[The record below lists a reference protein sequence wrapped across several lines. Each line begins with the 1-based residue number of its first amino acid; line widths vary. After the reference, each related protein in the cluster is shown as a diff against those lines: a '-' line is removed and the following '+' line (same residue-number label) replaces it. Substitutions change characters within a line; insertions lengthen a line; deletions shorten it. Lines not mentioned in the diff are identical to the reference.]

1 MSTTSPYDIWTT
13 LNQLKE
19 PLASAVRTLEE
30 DIIFGRLRP
39 RQRLI
44 EDILMERFGIKR
56 HVARQ
61 ALIVLEQLGIVTREP
76 NKGARVREFS
86 PEEISQIYDV
96 RFLLQAHAARLIPL
110 PVDASLLERLRATH
124 AQHCRAME
132 TGDLALIY
140 RYDNEF
146 HDLIFE
152 ACGNPYLSDTIKRYA
167 SLAHAIRAY
176 RLSDPALLGQSKD
189 EHGQMI
195 DALDLGDREL
205 LVHLCTEHIKPSIRA
220 YLATEKGT
228 EEA

>member
-1 MSTTSPYDIWTT
+1 MTNTSPYDIWTS
-13 LNQLKE
+13 LPQLRE
-19 PLASAVRTLEE
+19 PLVSTVHALEE

-44 EDILMERFGIKR
+44 EDVLMERFRIKR

-61 ALIVLEQLGIVTREP
+61 ALIVLEQLGIVQREP

-86 PEEISQIYDV
+86 PEEIGQIYDV

-110 PVDASLLERLRATH
+110 PVGEALLARLH
-124 AQHCRAME
+124 SVHSEHCKAVE

-140 RYDNEF
+140 RFDNEF

-152 ACGNPYLSDTIKRYA
+152 ACGNPYLADTIKRYA

-176 RLSDPALLGQSKD
+176 RLADPHLLEHSKV

-195 DALDLGDREL
+195 EALTRGDREL
-205 LVHLCTEHIKPSIRA
+205 LVHLCTEHIKPSIQA

-228 EEA
+228 DEA